1 MTIWDL
7 RVPQGVR
14 SLGRRTLT
22 ALCLTLAFGGW
33 ADARAEVGL
42 VTEISGVDGALLT
55 NVRAHSGLYAA
66 QRLDDISVWRLRQM
80 ATEARQEVRDALQPY
95 GYYRPRIEVRLE
107 EPVDDGPWRA
117 LINVNPG
124 QATLVDTLTLD
135 IEGDGAADA
144 ALIAW
149 EQAWPLTPGSRL
161 VHARFDSAWKQL
173 AALAQERGYFDAR
186 FVQRQ
191 VVVDPD
197 RGSADIDLRFDTGPR
212 YRFAG
217 YTSSDHP
224 FRERLIERLHLL
236 EAGEFYSRARVDAQ
250 REALV
255 RSGLFRR
262 VVVEESRQTDGANV
276 ELNYELEP
284 KPPNSYR
291 ATLGFGTDTGA
302 RLQLGW
308 IRHYLSDR
316 GDRIDLGF
324 GAQQQNS
331 EFVLRGDYFLPRGD
345 RPFDFW
351 TAGVLLRSERDNF
364 RFIDEDRIEA
374 VFDSF
379 SGRREQAEVSFGRM
393 EERPAPWPDADPIEE
408 RLTVTLLN
416 ESFDA
421 FREGSFS
428 EENQALLDANP
439 ELAPFLQDDT
449 QTVALGASWRLFSV
463 TGTGFDTRGLILD
476 ARLTG
481 ASASLGSDVSFLQGY
496 VGGRWHY
503 LIGDRQKILV
513 RAEAGYTEA
522 TVDDLL
528 ITLDDREL
536 DLSITE
542 LPDRFRFRTGGDRT
556 VRGYAFE
563 ALSTNRNG
571 ANHILAASAEYEY
584 RLGRNWSLA
593 AFYDIGNAFN
603 DFDQVKL
610 KRGVGGGFR
619 FYTLIGPVQIDFA
632 QALDDA
638 GKPWRLHLT
647 IGTRLL

>member
-1 MTIWDL
+1 MI
-7 RVPQGVR
+7 V
-14 SLGRRTLT
+14 
-22 ALCLTLAFGGW
+22 LCLILAVL
-33 ADARAEVGL
+33 ALAEARAEVRL
-42 VTEISGVDGALLT
+42 VTEINGVDGALLT

-66 QRLDDISVWRLRQM
+66 QRLDDVSVWRLRQL
-80 ATEARQEVRDALQPY
+80 ASDARGEVRDALQPY
-95 GYYRPRIEVRLE
+95 GYYQPRIEVRLE
-107 EPVDDGPWRA
+107 EPQDAGPWRA
-117 LINVNPG
+117 LINITPG
-124 QATLVDTLTLD
+124 QATRVDDLVLE
-135 IEGDGAADA
+135 IEGAGSTDPQ
-144 ALIAW
+144 LLAW
-149 EQAWPLTPGSRL
+149 QQGWPLEPGSRL
-161 VHARFDSAWKQL
+161 VHSKFDSAWRQL
-173 AALAQERGYFDAR
+173 ASLAEKRGYFSAR

-197 RGSADIDLRFDTGPR
+197 LGRADVTLRFDTGPR
-212 YRFAG
+212 YRFAD
-217 YTSSDHP
+217 YTTSEHP
-224 FRERLIERLHLL
+224 FSQRLIERLNVL
-236 EAGEFYSRARVDAQ
+236 ESGEFYSQERIDHQ
-250 REALV
+250 REILV
-255 RSGLFRR
+255 RSGFFRR
-262 VVVEESRQTDGANV
+262 VVVDETRRAEGADV
-276 ELNYELEP
+276 ALNYELEP
-284 KPPNSYR
+284 RVPNSYR

-308 IRHYLSDR
+308 IRHFLSKR

-324 GAQQQNS
+324 GAQQQNT

-364 RFIDEDRIEA
+364 RFNDEDRIEA

-379 SGRREQAEVSFGRM
+379 SGRRDQAEVSFGRM
-393 EERPAPWPDADPIEE
+393 EERPAPWEGADPIEE
-408 RLTVTLLN
+408 RLTVTLLD

-421 FREGSFS
+421 FRESSFS
-428 EENQALLDANP
+428 DENLALLEANP
-439 ELAPFLQDDT
+439 ELIPFLQDDT

-463 TGTGFDTRGLILD
+463 AGTGFDASGLILD
-476 ARLTG
+476 ARITG

-496 VGGRWHY
+496 VGGRWHF
-503 LIGDRQKILV
+503 LIGDRQKVLL
-513 RAEAGYTEA
+513 RAEAGSTQA
-522 TVDDLL
+522 DVDNLL
-528 ITLDDREL
+528 ITLDDRQL

-571 ANHILAASAEYEY
+571 GNHLLAASAEYEY
-584 RLGRNWSLA
+584 RLGKSWSLA

-603 DFDQVKL
+603 DFDEVQL
-610 KRGVGGGFR
+610 KRGVGAGFR